1 MIFKTFFLEVII
13 VIDYLLFING
23 SFRASAQG
31 DGMQVINPATEEPY
45 ATVACASVEDVAEAV
60 AAAKRAQPAWAKRP
74 AIERGQALRA
84 LAQSFREHTEDLAKA
99 LTFEQ
104 GKVLSLARGEVAA
117 AANYLEFTAEW
128 ARRYE
133 GEILQSDRPR
143 ENIFMFTMPVGVVAG
158 ILPWNYPLFL
168 LVRKLAPALLTG
180 NTIVIKPSEETPV
193 NACIVGKLVQQV
205 GIPRGVVNILAGG
218 RDVGEALCSHP
229 DVRMITF
236 TGSVP
241 TGKRIMAAAASHVAR
256 VSLELGGKAPSIV
269 MDDADIALAVRCI
282 RDSRMHNA
290 GQVCNCAERVYV
302 HRKRFDEFCTLLVQ
316 AVQQVRFGDPLDE
329 SMDYGPLINGTRRQ
343 AVAQLVQ
350 EAVHDG
356 AELLT
361 GGGYGPYPRGFYFE
375 PTVLSNCTQDMRV
388 VREETF
394 GPVLPVVAFDDLDEA
409 LALANDTE
417 YGLTSSVFTQNLD
430 TAMRVSNE
438 LQFGETYINREHSEA
453 IQALHSGWKQSGIGG
468 ADGKHGLAEFIQR
481 RVVYIQQQS

>member
-1 MIFKTFFLEVII
+1 MLN
-13 VIDYLLFING
+13 YQLFIDG
-23 SFRASAQG
+23 SFRASARG
-31 DGMQVINPATEEPY
+31 NSMEVINPATEEQY
-45 ATVACASVEDVAEAV
+45 ATVSCASAEDVAIAV
-60 AAAKRAQPAWAKRP
+60 AAAKRAQPAWALRP
-74 AIERGQALRA
+74 AIERGHALRA
-84 LAQSFREHTEDLAKA
+84 LAQSFREHEEELATA
-99 LTFEQ
+99 LTCEQ

-117 AANYLEFTAEW
+117 AANYLDFTAEW

-143 ENIFMFTMPVGVVAG
+143 ENILMFTMPIGVVAG

-193 NACIVGKLVQQV
+193 NACIVGKLARQV
-205 GIPRGVVNILAGG
+205 GIPNGVVNILPGG
-218 RDVGEALCSHP
+218 RDVGEGLCSHP

-236 TGSVP
+236 TGSVA
-241 TGKRIMAAAASHVAR
+241 TGKRIMAAASSHVAR
-256 VSLELGGKAPSIV
+256 VSLELGGKAPCIV

-282 RDSRMHNA
+282 RDSRIHNA

-302 HRKRFDEFCTLLVQ
+302 HRKRLDEFSTHLAQ
-316 AVQQVRFGDPLDE
+316 AMRQVRFGDPLDE
-329 SMDYGPLINGTRRQ
+329 TNDYGPLINATRRE
-343 AVAQLVQ
+343 AVARVVQ

-356 AELLT
+356 AQLLT
-361 GGGYGPYPRGFYFE
+361 GGGNGPYPRGFYFE
-375 PTVLSNCTQDMRV
+375 PTVLSNCTQDMRI

-394 GPVLPVVAFDDLDEA
+394 GPVLPIVPFDDLDQA

-417 YGLTSSVFTQNLD
+417 YGLTSSVFTRNLD
-430 TAMRVSNE
+430 TAMRFSNE

-453 IQALHSGWKQSGIGG
+453 IQAFHSGWKQSGIGG

-481 RVVYIQQQS
+481 RAVYIQQQP